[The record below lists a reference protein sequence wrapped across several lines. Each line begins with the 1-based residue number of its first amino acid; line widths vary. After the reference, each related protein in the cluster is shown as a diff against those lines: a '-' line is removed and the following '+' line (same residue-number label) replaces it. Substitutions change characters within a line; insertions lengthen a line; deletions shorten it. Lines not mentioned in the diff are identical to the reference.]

1 MVSKLL
7 KTSPA
12 LLGALFLIAYSSA
25 GAQATPKEGETAS
38 SNSQL
43 LEQLNRYEEEL
54 GQVTNVNQLR
64 DVSPGH
70 WAHDALKKL
79 IERYRCIRGYEDG
92 TYRGNNPVTR
102 YEFAVTLS
110 DCLQAIERLIAASNE
125 NSSRPSSRPAIDR
138 GDLSRIQRL
147 VSEFEAELAVLGSR
161 VDDLEGRVDFLEDHQ
176 FSTTTKLKGEVLF
189 TLAGASGGD
198 PGATVDE
205 QIILADR
212 VRLNFDTSFTGK
224 DRLRTRLAAGNFER
238 FGGTDMARLGHDA
251 RTGPSGSRNNIEL
264 DELIYRFPVGDKTRI
279 YVGPNDFSINDAFP
293 VLNPYLASSGT
304 GALARFGRRNPLVHR
319 APGGAGAAIQHKF
332 SKQFKLSALY
342 LASDASDPADGEG
355 LFNGTYSA
363 GVQLDVKPADKWDL
377 SFTYIR
383 TYETGTVNEGTD
395 NEDTDVNISGS
406 TTSGNSRRPFGSVD
420 TEANRFGVN
429 TNVKVSDRFNIGG
442 WFGLADAKNVN
453 NDNSATVITWSVNLA
468 FPDLGG
474 EGNVGGL
481 IFGMPPKVVDND
493 DASREDQG
501 TSFHIEALYK
511 YKVNKNIY
519 ITPGAYVILNPEHNE
534 NNDSIVVGAI
544 RTTFKF

>member
-1 MVSKLL
+1 MFSKLL

-25 GAQATPKEGETAS
+25 GAQAMPKEGETAS

-79 IERYRCIRGYEDG
+79 IERYGCIRGYEDG

-125 NSSRPSSRPAIDR
+125 NSSRPSRRPAIDR

-189 TLAGASGGD
+189 TLAGATGGD
-198 PGATVDE
+198 PGATVNE

-224 DRLRTRLAAGNFER
+224 DRLRTRLQAGNFGR
-238 FGGTDMARLGHDA
+238 FGGTNVTRLGHDA
-251 RTGPSGSRNNIEL
+251 GGGNNIVVNDL
-264 DELIYRFPVGDKTRI
+264 YYRFPVGDKTRI
-279 YVGPNDFSINDAFP
+279 YVGTNSFTPNNVFP

-304 GALARFGRRNPLVHR
+304 GALARFGRRNPLIHR
-319 APGGAGAAIQHKF
+319 APGGAGAGVQHKF
-332 SKQFKLSALY
+332 SNKFKLSALY
-342 LASDASDPADGEG
+342 LTNGDGSDPSDREG

-363 GVQLDVKPADKWDL
+363 GVQLDFKPADKWDL
-377 SFTYIR
+377 SLTYLR
-383 TYETGTVNEGTD
+383 TYETGD
-395 NEDTDVNISGS
+395 DVNISAS
-406 TTSGNSRRPFGSVD
+406 TTSGLSRRPFGSVD

-442 WFGLADAKNVN
+442 WFGLADAKDVK
-453 NDNSATVITWSVNLA
+453 NDDSATVITWSVNLA

-519 ITPGAYVILNPEHNE
+519 ITPGAYVILNPENND
-534 NNDSIVVGAI
+534 NNDSIVVGAV

>member
-1 MVSKLL
+1 MFSKLL

-12 LLGALFLIAYSSA
+12 LLGALFLMAYSSA
-25 GAQATPKEGETAS
+25 GAQAMPKEGETAS

-70 WAHDALKKL
+70 WAYDALKKL
-79 IERYRCIRGYEDG
+79 IERYGCIRGYEDG

-110 DCLQAIERLIAASNE
+110 DCIQAIERLIAASNE
-125 NSSRPSSRPAIDR
+125 NSSRPSRRPVIDR
-138 GDLSRIQRL
+138 GDLSRLQRL

-176 FSTTTKLKGEVLF
+176 FSTTTKLKASVLF

-212 VRLNFDTSFTGK
+212 VRLNFQTSFTGK
-224 DRLRTRLAAGNFER
+224 DLLRTRLQAGNFER
-238 FGGTDMARLGHDA
+238 FGGTNTTRLGHDA
-251 RTGPSGSRNNIEL
+251 GGGNDIKVNDL
-264 DELIYRFPVGDKTRI
+264 WYRFPVGDKTRI
-279 YVGPNDFSINDAFP
+279 HVGANALDMDNVLN
-293 VLNPYLASSGT
+293 VLNPYLASSDT
-304 GALARFGRRNPLVHR
+304 GALSRFGRRNPLVYR

-363 GVQLDVKPADKWDL
+363 GVQLDVKPTDKWDL

-383 TYETGTVNEGTD
+383 GYETGN
-395 NEDTDVNISGS
+395 DVNLTGS
-406 TTSGNSRRPFGSVD
+406 TTSGNSRRPFGDVG

-442 WFGLADAKNVN
+442 WFGLANAKNVN
-453 NDNSATVITWSVNLA
+453 NDDSATITTWSVNLA

-481 IFGMPPKVVDND
+481 IFGMPPKLTSHDT
-493 DASREDQG
+493 SSLEDPN

-534 NNDSIVVGAI
+534 DNDSIVVGAI

>member
-25 GAQATPKEGETAS
+25 GAQAMPKEGETAS

-54 GQVTNVNQLR
+54 GQVNNVNQLR

-70 WAHDALKKL
+70 WAYDALKKL
-79 IERYRCIRGYEDG
+79 IERYGCIRGYEDG

-110 DCLQAIERLIAASNE
+110 DCIQAIERLIATSNQ
-125 NSSRPSSRPAIDR
+125 NSSRPSPSPAIDR
-138 GDLSRIQRL
+138 GDLGRLQRL

-161 VDDLEGRVDFLEDHQ
+161 VDDLEGRVDFLEDNQ

-189 TLAGASGGD
+189 TLAGASGGE
-198 PGATVDE
+198 PGITVDE

-224 DRLRTRLAAGNFER
+224 DRLRTRLQAGNFER
-238 FGGTDMARLGHDA
+238 FTSGSGTTSNMTRLGHDA
-251 RTGPSGSRNNIEL
+251 GGGNNIVVNDL
-264 DELIYRFPVGDKTRI
+264 YYRFPVGDKTRF
-279 YVGPNDFSINDAFP
+279 YVGTSSFTPNNVFP
-293 VLNPYLASSGT
+293 IKNPYLASSGT
-304 GALARFGRRNPLVHR
+304 GALARFGRRNPLIHR
-319 APGGAGAAIQHKF
+319 APGGAGAGVQHKF
-332 SKQFKLSALY
+332 SNKFKLSALY
-342 LASDASDPADGEG
+342 LTNGDGSNPADREG

-363 GVQLDVKPADKWDL
+363 GVQLDFKPADKWDL
-377 SFTYIR
+377 SLTYLR
-383 TYETGTVNEGTD
+383 TYETGTVNG
-395 NEDTDVNISGS
+395 DTDVNISAS
-406 TTSGNSRRPFGSVD
+406 TTSGLSRRPFGSVD

-429 TNVKVSDRFNIGG
+429 TNFKVSDRFNIGG
-442 WFGLADAKNVN
+442 WFGLVNATDVN
-453 NDNSATVITWSVNLA
+453 NDDSATITTWSVNFA

-481 IFGMPPKVVDND
+481 IFGMPPKLTSHD
-493 DASREDQG
+493 DSSLEDPN

-519 ITPGAYVILNPEHNE
+519 ITPGAYVILNPEHDE

>member
-12 LLGALFLIAYSSA
+12 LLGSLFLIAYSSA
-25 GAQATPKEGETAS
+25 GAQAMPKEGETAS

-43 LEQLNRYEEEL
+43 LEQLNRHEEEL

-79 IERYRCIRGYEDG
+79 IERYGCIRGYEDG

-125 NSSRPSSRPAIDR
+125 NSSRPSRRPVIDR

-189 TLAGASGGD
+189 TLAGATGGD
-198 PGATVDE
+198 PDATVNE

-224 DRLRTRLAAGNFER
+224 DRLRTRLQAGNFDGVDNG
-238 FGGTDMARLGHDA
+238 FGGTRMARLGHDA
-251 RTGPSGSRNNIEL
+251 DGENNIEVNDL
-264 DELIYRFPVGDKTRI
+264 YYRFPVGDKTRF
-279 YVGPNDFSINDAFP
+279 YVGTNSFTPNNVFP

-304 GALARFGRRNPLVHR
+304 GALARFGRRNPLIHR
-319 APGGAGAAIQHKF
+319 APGGAGAGVQHKF

-342 LASDASDPADGEG
+342 LSNSDASNPADGEG

-363 GVQLDVKPADKWDL
+363 GVQLDIKPTDKWDL
-377 SFTYIR
+377 SLTYLR
-383 TYETGTVNEGTD
+383 TYETGD
-395 NEDTDVNISGS
+395 DVNISAS
-406 TTSGNSRRPFGSVD
+406 TTSFNSRRPFGRVG
-420 TEANRFGVN
+420 TEANRFGVG
-429 TNVKVSDRFNIGG
+429 TNYKVSDRFNIGG
-442 WFGLADAKNVN
+442 WFGLADAKDVK
-453 NDNSATVITWSVNLA
+453 NDHSATITTWSVNLA

-481 IFGMPPKVVDND
+481 IFGMPPKLTSHD
-493 DASREDQG
+493 DSSLEDPN

-519 ITPGAYVILNPEHNE
+519 ITPGAYVILNPENND
-534 NNDSIVVGAI
+534 NNDSIVVGAV

>member
-1 MVSKLL
+1 MFSKLL

-12 LLGALFLIAYSSA
+12 LLGALFLITYSSA
-25 GAQATPKEGETAS
+25 GAQAMPKDGETES

-70 WAHDALKKL
+70 WAYDALKKL
-79 IERYRCIRGYEDG
+79 IERYGCIRGYEDQ
-92 TYRGNNPVTR
+92 TYRGDNPVTR

-110 DCLQAIERLIAASNE
+110 DCIETIERLIAAGSNE
-125 NSSRPSSRPAIDR
+125 GTTRPSSPPAIAS

-161 VDDLEGRVDFLEDHQ
+161 VDDLEERVDFLEDHQ

-189 TLAGASGGD
+189 TLAGATGGD
-198 PGATVDE
+198 PNETVDDE
-205 QIILADR
+205 IIFADR

-224 DRLRTRLAAGNFER
+224 DRLRTRLQAGNFDGVDNG
-238 FGGTDMARLGHDA
+238 FGGTNFARLGHDA
-251 RTGPSGSRNNIEL
+251 DGGNSLEINDL
-264 DELIYRFPVGDKTRI
+264 FYRFPAGDKTRI
-279 YVGPNDFSINDAFP
+279 YVGTSSFTPNNVFP
-293 VLNPYLASSGT
+293 IFNPYLASSGT
-304 GALARFGRRNPLVHR
+304 GALARFGRRNPLIHR
-319 APGGAGAAIQHKF
+319 APGGSGAGIQHKF
-332 SKQFKLSALY
+332 NKQFKLSALY
-342 LASDASDPADGEG
+342 LTNGDSSDPSDGEG

-363 GVQLDVKPADKWDL
+363 GVQLDIKPADKWDL
-377 SFTYIR
+377 NFTYLR
-383 TYETGTVNEGTD
+383 TFETGD
-395 NEDTDVNISGS
+395 DVNISAS
-406 TTSGNSRRPFGSVD
+406 TTDGNSRDPFGSVD

-442 WFGLADAKNVN
+442 WFGLVDATDVN
-453 NDNSATVITWSVNLA
+453 TGDSATITTWSVNLA

-474 EGNVGGL
+474 EGNVGGI
-481 IFGMPPKVVDND
+481 IFGVPPKVVDND
-493 DASREDQG
+493 IASREDQD

-511 YKVNKNIY
+511 YKVSKNIF
-519 ITPGAYVILNPEHNE
+519 ITPGAFVILNPEHNDG
-534 NNDSIVVGAI
+534 NDTIVVGAI